1 MFYSIIHYSMMTSE
15 QLDHT
20 WVDSSQS
27 HLQPRTYFPGFKSF
41 GNCKQFR
48 HQITRPDFSLYLE
61 NIHDEEVIGPPH
73 SRAPA
78 PAVNLSGA
86 AVRDLV
92 TLRGEAGPGVGGVV
106 ARQRVLGPHRA
117 GGASAPGHIAPSEPV
132 VTPVSPDKALLAGE
146 VKRQPLEAFLRELLS
161 LWTQPVLVSA
171 SVVGRHGPARM
182 DLRSGIP
189 GVGT

>member
-1 MFYSIIHYSMMTSE
+1 MMTSE

-27 HLQPRTYFPGFKSF
+27 HLHPRTYFPGFKSF
-41 GNCKQFR
+41 GNCQQFR
-48 HQITRPDFSLYLE
+48 HHTRPNLSSLYLE
-61 NIHDEEVIGPPH
+61 NIHNEEVIGSPH
-73 SRAPA
+73 TRAPA

-92 TLRGEAGPGVGGVV
+92 TLRGEAGPGVGRVV
-106 ARQRVLGPHRA
+106 TRQRVLGPH
-117 GGASAPGHIAPSEPV
+117 GACGESALGHIGPIKPV
-132 VTPVSPDKALLAGE
+132 VSPVSPDKALLASE
-146 VKRQPLEAFLRELLS
+146 VKRKPLETFLCELLS

-182 DLRSGIP
+182 DL
-189 GVGT
+189 